1 MTSLCAVALSVL
13 CSTFVTPAADPDD
26 PMATAATANARVS
39 ARRSKDTPFSG
50 NGSATATVRL
60 LITGAAPVCQHI
72 RPESSANGAAR
83 EAKSRA
89 RATWDRGYERYLER
103 VR

>member
-1 MTSLCAVALSVL
+1 MIRWRPRRRRTRGLAHGEARALL
-13 CSTFVTPAADPDD
+13 
-26 PMATAATANARVS
+26 
-39 ARRSKDTPFSG
+39 FSG

-60 LITGAAPVCQHI
+60 LITGAAPVCQYI

-89 RATWDRGYERYLER
+89 RATWIAVMNAIWNGYGLACALVRRTLRRRARWSERR
-103 VR
+103 RR